1 MLGKNPIGEEPKILD
16 YLKGTLE
23 LETMIAGLNLS
34 RLFPLLGLAEAIGLG
49 VLVSAS
55 VANAQAT
62 VAVLHSFTVTD
73 DDGSGP
79 MASLIQ
85 GPDGT
90 LRDDRLW
97 RFRTLLHWSSL
108 RDGVPD
114 SPRRQRLHGPA

>member
-23 LETMIAGLNLS
+23 TMIAGLNPS
-34 RLFPLLGLAEAIGLG
+34 RLFPLLGLAAAIALG

-62 VAVLHSFTVTD
+62 FAVLLYRKGRRRIRSH
-73 DDGSGP
+73 G
-79 MASLIQ
+79 Q
-85 GPDGT
+85 PDLRPRWYT
-90 LRDDRLW
+90 LRDDRRR
-97 RFRTLLHWSSL
+97 RFRTLLHRSQ